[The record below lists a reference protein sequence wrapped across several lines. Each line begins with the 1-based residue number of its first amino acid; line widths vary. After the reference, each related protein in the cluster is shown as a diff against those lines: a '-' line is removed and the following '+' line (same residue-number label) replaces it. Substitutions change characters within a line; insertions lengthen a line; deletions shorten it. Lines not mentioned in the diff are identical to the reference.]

1 MLRADSSNVELS
13 NQMAGH
19 VTLTDSMGTPRSV
32 RALHAEPV
40 LCLDA
45 SAACSRGGEVRR
57 PWCRTI

>member
-32 RALHAEPV
+32 RVVQQQAL
-40 LCLDA
+40 
-45 SAACSRGGEVRR
+45 GQQG
-57 PWCRTI
+57 